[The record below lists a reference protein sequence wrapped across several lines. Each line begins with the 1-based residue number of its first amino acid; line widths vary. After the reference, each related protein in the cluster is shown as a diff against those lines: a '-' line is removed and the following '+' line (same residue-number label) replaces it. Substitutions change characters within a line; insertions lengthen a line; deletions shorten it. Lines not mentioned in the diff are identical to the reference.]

1 MKLDTY
7 TFAWT
12 PDNWD
17 PPIPR
22 KRQASV
28 LTMEGVGYFSWG
40 TEIIGKEIDLEWNF
54 VSLTQYDA
62 LEALYVADESV
73 LWDLDVAGMQN
84 YMVELVD
91 LAGELPE
98 VAGYDQGY
106 MHKVRLTLL
115 ILSQTGAGTS

>member
-1 MKLDTY
+1 MKLGTY
-7 TFAWT
+7 TFVWT

-28 LTMEGVGYFSWG
+28 ATMEGVGYFSWG
-40 TEIIGKEIDLEWNF
+40 TEIIGKEIDLEWIF

-62 LEALYVADESV
+62 LEALYIADESV
-73 LWDLDVAGMQN
+73 LWDLDVAGAQN

-98 VAGYDQGY
+98 VVGYDQGY